1 MSCPSCRSSN
11 QTEFP
16 SEIIIHFTGVVKN
29 LDKPGVWV
37 FPVLVICLD
46 CGFSQSTIPAPE
58 LAQLA
63 AGAVT
68 SESPVRNASV
78 SGNTHSE
85 LHSE

>member
-1 MSCPSCRSSN
+1 M
-11 QTEFP
+11 
-16 SEIIIHFTGVVKN
+16 
-29 LDKPGVWV
+29 
-37 FPVLVICLD
+37 CLD
-46 CGFSQSTIPAPE
+46 CGFAQATIPASE

-68 SESPVRNASV
+68 SESLVRNASV